1 MCNNM
6 VIKINISHHIYLWSK
21 LKRYISHHNNL
32 IKIRSLPWSPLL
44 ILCDVW
50 DPRNLH
56 YRWYLN
62 DIISRIDNDM
72 IKKSDYDPF
81 SAMCLF
87 VACLIYVICV
97 CLRIVVPNTYC
108 VVFLFCFISSC
119 VPHIV
124 SFSGL
129 SIFDCPFDIL

>member
-1 MCNNM
+1 M
-6 VIKINISHHIYLWSK
+6 
-21 LKRYISHHNNL
+21 
-32 IKIRSLPWSPLL
+32 

-50 DPRNLH
+50 DPRNFH
-56 YRWYLN
+56 YRWYLS

-72 IKKSDYDPF
+72 IKKKAIMTLF

-108 VVFLFCFISSC
+108 VVFFVLFYFVLCTPYCQFLWIVHFWLPLRYSLTFMQNSL
-119 VPHIV
+119 V
-124 SFSGL
+124 SFSL
-129 SIFDCPFDIL
+129 SRNRHFHWMIHRSLACDP